1 VASADLGDR
10 PHLLRV
16 ETRAG
21 RGAGKPTDK
30 ATEEIADMWAFA
42 SHWTGLEVG
51 HET

>member
-1 VASADLGDR
+1 VAAADLGDR

-21 RGAGKPTDK
+21 RGAGKPTEN
-30 ATEEIADMWAFA
+30 AIEEIADMWAFA
-42 SHWTGLEVG
+42 AHWTGLKVG